1 MATENIK
8 FKLQLYSE
16 YWSRPPIV
24 EIFVNDQPKYM
35 KEITETK
42 DKPAVIEFT
51 TPLEEAPAILKIKR
65 TGKDIRQT
73 VVENGEVVKDQLVCI
88 KGIEIDE
95 IDIASLVFEGT
106 YTPDYPE
113 PWATQQR
120 AKGITLPVSFKEA
133 TRLGHNGTWEFKFSS
148 PFYLWLLENLY

>member
-51 TPLEEAPAILKIKR
+51 TPLEECPASLKIKR

-95 IDIASLVFEGT
+95 ID
-106 YTPDYPE
+106 YDD
-113 PWATQQR
+113 
-120 AKGITLPVSFKEA
+120 LPF
-133 TRLGHNGTWEFKFSS
+133 
-148 PFYLWLLENLY
+148 